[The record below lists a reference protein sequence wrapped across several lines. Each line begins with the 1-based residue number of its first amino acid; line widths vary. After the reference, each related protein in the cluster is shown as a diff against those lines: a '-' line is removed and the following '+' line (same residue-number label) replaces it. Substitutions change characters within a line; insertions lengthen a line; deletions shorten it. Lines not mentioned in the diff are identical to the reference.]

1 MSLSNYDILG
11 VSKNASFRLIKNA
24 YHDLARIYHPD
35 STLILIPKLSIE
47 EKNIAFNTIQNA
59 YSNIKQKLNITEIDL
74 PKYDLEYENFDIKQ
88 NDKINN
94 LESFNKEF
102 DKLHS
107 EQSKDEPYSIHYQEP
122 ENKLDDTKI
131 TLKQREYHTND
142 YEFGIN
148 YVSDY
153 SGEYYSDINS
163 TSENSTSENIT
174 FQNSTSKNI
183 TFQNST
189 SKNITFQNSTS
200 KNSTSKNITFQNSKE
215 KIDPELETK
224 LEHLIETRKHNIELK
239 ESEKMFIFN
248 QNKYKLEIENQK
260 KKIEIKR
267 MNNLRLT

>member
-1 MSLSNYDILG
+1 MSLSDYDILG

-88 NDKINN
+88 NDKIND

-148 YVSDY
+148 YVSDH
-153 SGEYYSDINS
+153 SGEYYSDVNIIDNNI
-163 TSENSTSENIT
+163 TSENNS
-174 FQNSTSKNI
+174 FQN
-183 TFQNST
+183 NS
-189 SKNITFQNSTS
+189 
-200 KNSTSKNITFQNSKE
+200 FQNSKE
-215 KIDPELETK
+215 KIDPELEDK
-224 LEHLIETRKHNIELK
+224 LEELIETRKHNIELK
-239 ESEKMFIFN
+239 ESEKMFISN

-260 KKIEIKR
+260 KEIEIKR

>member
-1 MSLSNYDILG
+1 MSLSDYDILG

-47 EKNIAFNTIQNA
+47 EKNIAFNTIQNS
-59 YSNIKQKLNITEIDL
+59 YSNIKHKLNIIEIDL

-88 NDKINN
+88 NDKIND

-102 DKLHS
+102 EKTHY

-131 TLKQREYHTND
+131 TLKQREYHRND

-148 YVSDY
+148 YVSDH
-153 SGEYYSDINS
+153 SGEYYSDVNIIDN
-163 TSENSTSENIT
+163 NITSENI
-174 FQNSTSKNI
+174 
-183 TFQNST
+183 
-189 SKNITFQNSTS
+189 
-200 KNSTSKNITFQNSKE
+200 KE

-224 LEHLIETRKHNIELK
+224 FEELIETRKHNIELK
-239 ESEKMFIFN
+239 ESEKMFISN

-260 KKIEIKR
+260 KEIEIKR